1 MYPLNVYL
9 EMVPSLHRTV
19 LGGKLMS
26 LNKVLLIG
34 NLGSDPEVRYTPAGK
49 QVVSFRVATNR
60 RYKVEGEVREETEW
74 FSIVGFGRMAE
85 ICSEYLKKG
94 KSVFVEGRMQ
104 TQSWVDAAGVKHY
117 RSQVII
123 ENMRMIGGP
132 NGNKAAPSEEA
143 HAEDVVPD
151 PDEPF

>member
-1 MYPLNVYL
+1 
-9 EMVPSLHRTV
+9 
-19 LGGKLMS
+19 MS

-34 NLGSDPEVRYTPAGK
+34 NLGSDPEVRYTQAGK

-74 FSIVGFGRMAE
+74 FSIVAFGKMAE
-85 ICSEYLKKG
+85 ICSEFLKKG

-104 TQSWVDAAGVKHY
+104 TQSWVDAAGLKHY

-123 ENMRMIGGP
+123 ENMRMIGSP
-132 NGNKAAPSEEA
+132 NGNRTA
-143 HAEDVVPD
+143 HADEQPEEE
-151 PDEPF
+151 PIPNHDEPF

>member
-1 MYPLNVYL
+1 
-9 EMVPSLHRTV
+9 
-19 LGGKLMS
+19 MS

-34 NLGSDPEVRYTPAGK
+34 NLGSDPEVRYTQAGK

-104 TQSWVDAAGVKHY
+104 TQSWLDSAGVKHY

-123 ENMRMIGGP
+123 ENMRMIGG
-132 NGNKAAPSEEA
+132 NGNKAAPSEEIHSEEA
-143 HAEDVVPD
+143 IPN